1 MSGARIREEVLLR
14 VNDLGNSRPPISTIP
29 PTQSCDTVY
38 YHEESQ
44 FALKY
49 KQIIRWWTSLQKK
62 SRRKTWSLGFLKLH
76 RSKNNEVIF
85 WRVKFC
91 LHLENINDLHIVF
104 FFFLSPMKLLC
115 LNSMQMNGCVHLMVQ
130 FNDALHF
137 LLWS

>member
-14 VNDLGNSRPPISTIP
+14 VNDLGNSGPPISTIP

-115 LNSMQMNGCVHLMVQ
+115 LNAMQMNGCVHLMVQ
-130 FNDALHF
+130 FNDALHS